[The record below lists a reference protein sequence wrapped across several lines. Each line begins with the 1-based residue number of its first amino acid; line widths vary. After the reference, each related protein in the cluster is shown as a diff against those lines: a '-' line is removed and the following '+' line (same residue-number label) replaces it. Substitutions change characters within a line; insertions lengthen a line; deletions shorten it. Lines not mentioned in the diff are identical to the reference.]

1 MILDYTRYKIRKTP
15 HKNNLNHRAPIMTA
29 AGAQRSMRPRTMMT
43 GSNVLTSRW
52 QVMVTDLTPVEL
64 RTPVVGAYCGKLSL
78 LPSQDIFGTVFVLFF
93 FLCKISL
100 NLTNFSQSEDFQC
113 SQLKLIHI
121 VSDLYQ

>member
-1 MILDYTRYKIRKTP
+1 
-15 HKNNLNHRAPIMTA
+15 
-29 AGAQRSMRPRTMMT
+29 
-43 GSNVLTSRW
+43 
-52 QVMVTDLTPVEL
+52 MVTDLTPVEL